1 MKAVKKF
8 KNAVARRR
16 PLGME
21 SILGKDTRIVQPP
34 VSMNQTDFNRPPLLH
49 KTRSVDT
56 HDRRPVEGTLVAEG
70 LHRDIGLD
78 KKQGPIEKRDDTAIT
93 TLPKSPTWSSTVPSE
108 EPDPSS
114 PQSPKR
120 NLKANPRMHRFTH
133 AHTFPQASHHQGK
146 GQAHDPLEDHL
157 YLSLGPGISSRP
169 PSPPAVSESPPP
181 AGIDIYETAYR
192 KEVER
197 LRAAQGRSATLFL
210 TRRVE
215 KMESSLRDHGLI
227 QGNSV
232 PTPSK
237 SKGFTKLIQAA
248 RAHAAEDVASNSTD
262 NRQEV
267 DHDHDRQAVAGA
279 SQPTETMSGAEDQ
292 KAPQGSFSK
301 LSDGAKSIVESLT
314 GHAS

>member
-8 KNAVARRR
+8 KNAIARKR
-16 PLGME
+16 PRGME

-34 VSMNQTDFNRPPLLH
+34 VSMDPTDFNRPPLLH

-56 HDRRPVEGTLVAEG
+56 HDRRAVEGALVTEG
-70 LHRDIGLD
+70 LHRDISLD
-78 KKQGPIEKRDDTAIT
+78 KKEGPIEKRDDTAIST
-93 TLPKSPTWSSTVPSE
+93 ILRTPTWSSTIRSE
-108 EPDPSS
+108 EPDSSS
-114 PQSPKR
+114 PESPKR
-120 NLKANPRMHRFTH
+120 DLKADPKLHRFAH
-133 AHTFPQASHHQGK
+133 AHTFPQIGHQGK

-157 YLSLGPGISSRP
+157 YLNLGPGISSRP

-227 QGNSV
+227 KGATISM
-232 PTPSK
+232 PSK
-237 SKGFTKLIQAA
+237 PPAFNKIIQAA
-248 RAHAAEDVASNSTD
+248 RAHAAEDVASDANDSQ
-262 NRQEV
+262 QEGDE
-267 DHDHDRQAVAGA
+267 DHAQQAVAGA
-279 SQPTETMSGAEDQ
+279 PQSSEEESNPGAQTIPQ
-292 KAPQGSFSK
+292 KSFSK
-301 LSDGAKSIVESLT
+301 LSDGAKSIVESLA
-314 GHAS
+314 GRSS